1 MKDMVDLNLWQNVMF
16 GSQLVEL
23 FHNNQR
29 DKYLIAV
36 EIAELG
42 EIHSPEVIKILKLKL
57 EWFYF
62 NN

>member
-1 MKDMVDLNLWQNVMF
+1 MVDLNLWQNVMF

-57 EWFYF
+57 E
-62 NN
+62 

>member
-1 MKDMVDLNLWQNVMF
+1 VIF
-16 GSQLVEL
+16 GSHLVEL

-42 EIHSPEVIKILKLKL
+42 EIHSLDVITILKRKL
-57 EWFYF
+57 E
-62 NN
+62 

>member
-57 EWFYF
+57 E
-62 NN
+62 